1 MIRIAV
7 VLGSTRPGR
16 LGKAVADWVQARAA
30 ERGDAAFEV
39 LDVADFGLPLLDE
52 PVPPSRGRYS
62 QEHTKAWSQAVNAF
76 DGYIFVTGEYNHSIP
91 GALKNAL
98 DYLYTEWNNK
108 AAGFVSYGSA
118 GGTRAVEHLRSVA
131 GELQMADVRAQV
143 ALPLATEFEG
153 YRTFTPSESAE
164 RNLQALLDQVIAWAA
179 ALKVLRPGAEAGLAG
194 DAHAVLPALPR
205 DGTVR
210 PAGGA
215 FMEGPGR
222 ASVPSSTSG

>member
-1 MIRIAV
+1 M
-7 VLGSTRPGR
+7 
-16 LGKAVADWVQARAA
+16 QERAA
-30 ERGDAAFEV
+30 ERGDAAF
-39 LDVADFGLPLLDE
+39 D
-52 PVPPSRGRYS
+52 
-62 QEHTKAWSQAVNAF
+62 AF

-98 DYLYTEWNNK
+98 DYLYKEWNNK
-108 AAGFVSYGSA
+108 AAGFDSYGSA

-164 RNLQALLDQVIAWAA
+164 RNLQTLLDQVIAWAA

-205 DGTVR
+205 DGMVR

-222 ASVPSSTSG
+222 GSVPSSTSG